1 MSKVTTIKNYL
12 DTLVAGALTG
22 YFQLPDNLATEDN
35 TNTYLE
41 KGFAV
46 SYGPGVN
53 DSANFCQGEIL
64 ISRGYDI
71 RLTNIYVPNNDETY
85 RGSLES
91 ALMEDLFLIL
101 TAIQAD
107 VLLGGNAFDSI
118 PEGDTGIQYLVDEAQ
133 EQIITTALTLTVR
146 YRETF

>member
-12 DTLVAGALTG
+12 DTLVSGAVTG

-46 SYGPGVN
+46 SYGPAVN
-53 DSANFCQGEIL
+53 DSQNFCQGEIL
-64 ISRGYDI
+64 ISRSYDV
-71 RLTNIYVPNNDETY
+71 RLTNIYVPNNNETY

-101 TAIQAD
+101 TAIQSD

-133 EQIITTALTLTVR
+133 EQIITTALTLNVR